1 MNDSLTSKMLR
12 LFESACIDKP
22 LRPSVVV
29 KDGCFNM
36 TITGN
41 RDQWTNLTAAA
52 CVPSHAEQKTDG
64 ETLMI
69 TWPSIADQ
77 IFGEGG
83 LLSKHLRNYQPR
95 PAQLHMARLVQ
106 RSIEMRQPAMIEAGT
121 GTGKSFAYAAVCMA
135 MNKKVVIAAPTLAL
149 QMQLYKKDIP
159 FLQTIF
165 PGKKV
170 ELAMGKTNYVCKS
183 KTEDQQAGAY
193 KLANQEFINWYEQT
207 ATGNLLEFPLQL
219 TTDDQKAVAVDDDCT
234 GKHCSNYGN
243 CFYYDAKG
251 RRNEADV
258 VITNHSLV
266 ALHTLIPTAK
276 LLPSAFDVLV
286 IDEAH
291 QLPDYVRNA
300 LGSEITVNS
309 ISKVLDKA
317 LKQVNSNITIER
329 ELRQYL
335 FSLID
340 SAQAKKHLLVAEVSE
355 FLKDKEGREVGIF
368 GDHIFKTGQS
378 LSNTMYSLAAD
389 IWPEDEMPNCP
400 EDVLQSK
407 AASRVRRMAD
417 NVYAFSD
424 KTQPGEVRYINVTP
438 ERNIYNVTPFDVSEF
453 IGMLAGYASKPACIA
468 TPTKQDY
475 TLCARCGRTLT
486 ADKVAILDGQPYGP
500 DCIQKIDA
508 LGDADIVSLQDWLEQ
523 QHAPSETQPSE
534 PLRQLQAMPVI
545 FCSATIAAPDM
556 SSFMR
561 ECGIANGLQMQA
573 LSPFD
578 YQSNSL
584 LYVPAG
590 NVPQPNGKES
600 QAHQEFVSQQ
610 IQELVQASK
619 GGAFLLFTSFSAM
632 NNALRNLR
640 QIFDYRGWPVLVQ
653 GEYPKLTLVEKFK
666 ASGKAVLFATKSF
679 WEGVD
684 IQGEA
689 LRLVVIDKLPFE
701 APNPINT
708 AQEAALR
715 EYAKTELGLSGNK
728 AEWYPFNALRVPKM
742 ITDLKQGSGRLIR
755 TAQDYGVIAILDP
768 RIRTT
773 DYGRRMVLPSL
784 PPAQLVDELEMV
796 KDFYR
801 RRMAIAVQPMPD
813 IVSKKTTV
821 DFALVEELPF

>member
-1 MNDSLTSKMLR
+1 MNDSLTSKMFR

-29 KDGCFNM
+29 KHGYFIM

-41 RDQWTNLTAAA
+41 RDQWATLTAAA

-69 TWPSIADQ
+69 SWPSVADE

-251 RRNEADV
+251 RRNEADI

-266 ALHTLIPTAK
+266 ALHALIPTAK

-309 ISKVLDKA
+309 ISKVLKKA
-317 LKQVNSNITIER
+317 SKYSE
-329 ELRQYL
+329 
-335 FSLID
+335 ID
-340 SAQAKKHLLVAEVSE
+340 YVEKMKHLLVNEVNT
-355 FLKDKEGREVGIF
+355 FLQDKEGREVGIF
-368 GDHIFKTGQS
+368 GDHTFKYGYT
-378 LSNTMYSLAAD
+378 LSENMYLLASD
-389 IWPEDEMPNCP
+389 IWPEDEMPSCP
-400 EDVLQSK
+400 ADVLQSK
-407 AASRVRRMAD
+407 AASSVRRMAD
-417 NVYAFSD
+417 NVYVFSD
-424 KTQPGEVRYINVTP
+424 KTQSGQVRYINVTP

-561 ECGIANGLQMQA
+561 ECGIADGLQMQA

-640 QIFDYRGWPVLVQ
+640 QIFEYRGWPVLVQ

-666 ASGKAVLFATKSF
+666 TSGKAVLFATKSF

-715 EYAKTELGLSGNK
+715 EYAKAELGLSGNK

-742 ITDLKQGSGRLIR
+742 IADLKQGSGRLIR

-784 PPAQLVDELEMV
+784 PPAVLVDELELV

>member
-22 LRPSVVV
+22 LRPSVVI
-29 KDGCFNM
+29 KDGCFSM

-69 TWPSIADQ
+69 TWPSVADQ

-95 PAQLHMARLVQ
+95 PAQLYMARLVQ

-207 ATGNLLEFPLQL
+207 TTGNLLEFPLQL
-219 TTDDQKAVAVDDDCT
+219 TTDDQKSVAVDDDCT

-243 CFYYDAKG
+243 CFYYDAKA

-266 ALHTLIPTAK
+266 ALHALIPTAK

-300 LGSEITVNS
+300 LGGEITVNS
-309 ISKVLDKA
+309 ITKVLKKA
-317 LKQVNSNITIER
+317 NSYTDISNAETNK
-329 ELRQYL
+329 Y
-335 FSLID
+335 
-340 SAQAKKHLLVAEVSE
+340 LLVAEISE

-368 GDHIFKTGQS
+368 GDHIFKAGYK
-378 LSNTMYSLAAD
+378 LSSDMYSLAAD
-389 IWPEDEMPNCP
+389 IWPEDEMPSCP
-400 EDVLQSK
+400 EDVIQSK
-407 AASRVRRMAD
+407 IASKVRRMAD
-417 NVYAFSD
+417 NVFVFSD

-453 IGMLAGYASKPACIA
+453 IGMLAGYVPKPACIA

-486 ADKVAILDGQPYGP
+486 ADKVALLDGQPYGP

-508 LGDADIVSLQDWLEQ
+508 LGDADVVSLQDWLEQ
-523 QHAPSETQPSE
+523 QHAETTIEPSE

-556 SSFMR
+556 QAFMR
-561 ECGIANGLQMQA
+561 ECGIADGLQMQA
-573 LSPFD
+573 MSPFD

-640 QIFDYRGWPVLVQ
+640 QIFEYRGWPVLVQ

-666 ASGKAVLFATKSF
+666 TSGKAVLFATKSF

-784 PPAQLVDELEMV
+784 PPAVLVDELELV

-801 RRMAIAVQPMPD
+801 KRMAIVVQPMPD

>member
-1 MNDSLTSKMLR
+1 MFR

-29 KDGCFNM
+29 KDGYFCM

-41 RDQWTNLTAAA
+41 RDQWKSLTAAA
-52 CVPSHAEQKTDG
+52 CVPSDAEQAINDDV
-64 ETLMI
+64 LI
-69 TWPSIADQ
+69 IRWPSVADQ

-193 KLANQEFINWYEQT
+193 KIVRPEFIEWYEQT
-207 ATGNLLEFPLQL
+207 ETGNLLEFPLQL
-219 TTDDQKAVAVDDDCT
+219 TSDEQKEVAVDDDCT
-234 GKHCSNYGN
+234 GKHCSNYDN
-243 CFYYDAKG
+243 CFYYAAKA

-309 ISKVLDKA
+309 ITKVLKKA
-317 LKQVNSNITIER
+317 NGYTEISNAETN
-329 ELRQYL
+329 
-335 FSLID
+335 
-340 SAQAKKHLLVAEVSE
+340 KHLLVAEISD
-355 FLKDKEGREVGIF
+355 FLKDKEGREIGIF
-368 GDHIFKTGQS
+368 GDHVFQGGHKLAS
-378 LSNTMYSLAAD
+378 SMYGLASD
-389 IWPEDEMPNCP
+389 VWSEDEMPSCP
-400 EDVLQSK
+400 EDVLRSK
-407 AASRVRRMAD
+407 AASGVRRMAD
-417 NVYAFSD
+417 NVFVFSD
-424 KTQPGEVRYINVTP
+424 KTQPGQVRFINVTP
-438 ERNIYNVTPFDVSEF
+438 ERNIYNVTPFDVSGF
-453 IGMLAGYASKPACIA
+453 ISMLAGYAPKA
-468 TPTKQDY
+468 THITTPNKQDY

-486 ADKVAILDGQPYGP
+486 ADKVAVLDGQPYGP

-508 LGDADIVSLQDWLEQ
+508 LGDADIVSLQDWLNQ
-523 QHAPSETQPSE
+523 QRAQPVDEPSE
-534 PLRQLQAMPVI
+534 PMRQLQAMPVI

-556 SSFMR
+556 QAFMR
-561 ECGIANGLQMQA
+561 ECGIADGLQMQA
-573 LSPFD
+573 MSPFD

-584 LYVPAG
+584 LYIPAG

-610 IQELVQASK
+610 LQELVQASK
-619 GGAFLLFTSFSAM
+619 GGAFLLFTSFNAM

-684 IQGEA
+684 IQGSA

-715 EYAKTELGLSGNK
+715 EYAKTELGLTGNK

-784 PPAQLVDELEMV
+784 PPANLVDDIQVV
-796 KDFYR
+796 KEFYR
-801 RRMAIAVQPMPD
+801 QRMGVAVAPVAD